1 MEIFLTSSSD
11 ESKLDYWAPSLL
23 SLDLHVLYYNY
34 CRFLAMAV
42 GNIMEWYG
50 KHF

>member
-1 MEIFLTSSSD
+1 MEIFLTLSSD
-11 ESKLDYWAPSLL
+11 ESKLDYWTSSLL
-23 SLDLHVLYYNY
+23 SLDLHVPYHYY